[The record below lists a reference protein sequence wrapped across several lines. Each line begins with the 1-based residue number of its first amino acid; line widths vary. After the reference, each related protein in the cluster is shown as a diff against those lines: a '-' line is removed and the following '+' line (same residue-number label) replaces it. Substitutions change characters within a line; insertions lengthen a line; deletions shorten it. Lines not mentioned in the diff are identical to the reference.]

1 MASTTWITEPWAFGF
16 FTRGLFAAVLV
27 LVGGAM
33 LGFGVLTRRSA
44 YLGQGISQA
53 MLAGVAL
60 GAYAGVGATT
70 AAFVAAVIAAA
81 AIAAL
86 SRVGR
91 LGLDASIAIVA
102 SALFSLGVAVISADR
117 SRAVNLNNL
126 LFGNVLGVS
135 WTEVVVLTATVTITT
150 AFSVLFGRKLA
161 LAAAAPQ
168 VADAHGVDVRRLEL
182 VRLVTLAL
190 ITAAAVQVV
199 GVTLVVAALV
209 LPAAIGSMCARTLA
223 GIHLVAIAA
232 AVATGVTGLYV
243 SYWSDLASG
252 PAVVLT
258 GTAYY
263 LLTLIVSRLIRR

>member
-1 MASTTWITEPWAFGF
+1 MAFTIWFTEPLAYGF

-53 MLAGVAL
+53 MLAGVAI
-60 GAYAGVGATT
+60 GAYAGVGSTT
-70 AAFVAAVIAAA
+70 AAFAAAVIAAA
-81 AIAAL
+81 AVGAL

-91 LGLDASIAIVA
+91 LGLDASIAVVA

-135 WTEVVVLTATVTITT
+135 WADVGVLAATVTV
-150 AFSVLFGRKLA
+150 AASFSVMFGRKLA

-168 VADAHGVDVRRLEL
+168 VADAHGIDVRRIEMF
-182 VRLVTLAL
+182 RLLAL
-190 ITAAAVQVV
+190 AMITAASVQVV

-209 LPAAIGSMCARTLA
+209 LPAATGSVWSRTLGGA
-223 GIHLVAIAA
+223 HVVAVTAA
-232 AVATGVTGLYV
+232 CLTGTTGLFV
-243 SYWSDLASG
+243 SYWTDLASG

-258 GTAYY
+258 GTVYY
-263 LLTLIVSRLIRR
+263 LVALAVSRLIRR